1 MIYTYF
7 IPAANAREARRIAQV
22 VHTGEIRHVE
32 HYLAPE
38 RAQVVADHLNRLAER
53 EGRATRRQVFPVEI
67 RAAHDGGGWIANVG
81 EVAAVLVLFA
91 MIPLVGIASLIEW
104 SV

>member
-1 MIYTYF
+1 MGKTYF
-7 IPAANAREARRIAQV
+7 IPASDADEARAIAE
-22 VHTGEIRHVE
+22 GIAAGRCGHVE
-32 HYLAPE
+32 HYRTHQ
-38 RAQVVADHLNRLAER
+38 RAQTVAEHLNHLAEQN
-53 EGRATRRQVFPVEI
+53 GRATRRQVYTVEI
-67 RAAHDGGGWIANVG
+67 RATHDGWIANVG